1 MLKKLVAGITAAV
14 LMGVSVSAFAVPPE
28 LLITEAYAF
37 TGVLYFCDSTA
48 KTVVLKDVRP
58 LSTGEGAARMAVEAE
73 YNELMM
79 TDTGYSL
86 QDGSKLN
93 LEDLNIYA
101 DSNVRAV
108 IVRNALGIKVVSLK
122 FL

>member
-1 MLKKLVAGITAAV
+1 MLKKIVAGMTAAV
-14 LMGVSVSAFAVPPE
+14 VMSMSSAAFAVSPE

-48 KTVVLKDVRP
+48 KTVVLKDVKP
-58 LSTGEGAARMAVEAE
+58 LSIDAGAEKMATEAN
-73 YNELMM
+73 YNEIM
-79 TDTGYSL
+79 TADSGYSL

-93 LEDLNIYA
+93 LEDLNVYA

>member
-1 MLKKLVAGITAAV
+1 MLKKIVAGMTAAV
-14 LMGVSVSAFAVPPE
+14 VMSMSSAAFAVSPE

-48 KTVVLKDVRP
+48 KTVVLKDVKP
-58 LSTGEGAARMAVEAE
+58 LSTDAGAEKMATEAN
-73 YNELMM
+73 YNEIMAA
-79 TDTGYSL
+79 DSGYSL

-93 LEDLNIYA
+93 LEDLNVYA